1 MTSPFHI
8 LPRQG
13 PRPLIFATFIFLLF
27 SSTFF
32 LYLVHNFIERV
43 FFNHSGIAVT
53 QEELAWY
60 DSGLPQVVPKI
71 IHQIYHDWTWHN
83 GSMPLD
89 WEETRQTCVEMN
101 EGWEFVVS
109 IVP

>member
-1 MTSPFHI
+1 MTSAFHI

-13 PRPLIFATFIFLLF
+13 SRPLIFATFIFLLL

-32 LYLVHNFIERV
+32 LYRLHNFLHI
-43 FFNHSGIAVT
+43 FFTHSGIAVT
-53 QEELAWY
+53 QEELARY

-101 EGWEFVVS
+101 EGWEFVVRT
-109 IVP
+109 VL